1 MDKHLKK
8 EQTYKHT
15 CCLLL
20 KDAQHESCE
29 LSFTWGKMR
38 TAAWETAPQV
48 ALRVCSKE
56 AGEAGKV
63 SIYMILM
70 KGNTCNQAHIL
81 PEGFY

>member
-38 TAAWETAPQV
+38 TAAWETAPQGV
-48 ALRVCSKE
+48 QRDCSKE
-56 AGEAGKV
+56 VVGEGQ
-63 SIYMILM
+63 SIRF
-70 KGNTCNQAHIL
+70 
-81 PEGFY
+81 P